1 MSNFEKL
8 ITHKDCYNYILD
20 TFNENDI
27 KFVII
32 RGFINLP
39 RTMDTDLDIIIHPNS
54 YNRFKEICNK
64 FKDNNLIRNL
74 KGKRY
79 TENKKVVHYV
89 PFVTE
94 AHFTEG
100 NHLPGKRYRY
110 DTYSDLFF
118 FKDGEGGNKPANAII
133 LNSLFKKYVFDN
145 KIKKDNYYIPN
156 PISEIILLIYR
167 NLYDLGGH
175 WKKKHSRRIG
185 GLLSKT
191 NKDEFVKVCNFCFS
205 SEQNILELLQKS
217 AFTPKFPR
225 PNQKLNL
232 FLIRKKGMKKDIIEN
247 ILNKIEKD
255 YQIID
260 KILININNKQKFY
273 KSFYGNYTEHEKDI
287 LCINDNQ
294 CLAIITNIPNNK
306 NPNVLKVLI
315 RKEYKKFYPPIGNII
330 HCSDSTQDCEKELN
344 LLFNESIENFNNI
357 GTYYSQKN
365 I

>member
-1 MSNFEKL
+1 
-8 ITHKDCYNYILD
+8 
-20 TFNENDI
+20 
-27 KFVII
+27 
-32 RGFINLP
+32 
-39 RTMDTDLDIIIHPNS
+39 MDTDLDIIIHPNS
-54 YNRFKEICNK
+54 YNKFKEVCNK
-64 FKDNNLIRNL
+64 FRDDKLIRNL
-74 KGKRY
+74 PGKNY

-94 AHFTEG
+94 KHFTEG

-118 FKDGEGGNKPANAII
+118 FKNGEGGGRPRNAII

-167 NLYDLGGH
+167 NLYDLSGN
-175 WKKKHSRRIG
+175 WKRKHRVRITS
-185 GLLSKT
+185 LLHDINNS
-191 NKDEFVKVCNFCFS
+191 EFLKVCNFCFS

-217 AFTPKFPR
+217 AFSKNFPR

-232 FLIRKKGMKKDIIEN
+232 FIIRKKGMKKNIVED
-247 ILNKIEKD
+247 ILNKIEKE
-255 YQIID
+255 YQILD
-260 KILININNKQKFY
+260 KILVNINNKKKFY

-294 CLAIITNIPNNK
+294 CLAIITNIPKNK
-306 NPNVLKVLI
+306 NPQNLKSLI
-315 RKEYKKFYPPIGNII
+315 RKDKGNII
-330 HCSDSTQDCEKELN
+330 HCSDSILDCENELN